1 MTTTERKTN
10 AVKFGNYGI
19 ILEKEQLSYY
29 MNGELFQVRDV
40 SHEFSFDDLY
50 NLGLKIAAKKDIS
63 VVRFVHK
70 LDIINK

>member
-1 MTTTERKTN
+1 MTNEKKTN
-10 AVKFGNYGI
+10 AVKFGIYGI
-19 ILEKEQLSYY
+19 VLEKEQLSYY

-63 VVRFVHK
+63 SVRFVNK